1 MPTLISIRRC
11 CLPPNRWLTL
21 ARLLPYWND
30 TIAPVIVRGERVL
43 IVSHGNTLRALLKYL
58 EKMTEREVEQ
68 FEIPTGCP
76 LVVEFAPD
84 LSLQQRYYLD
94 TPAAPPLNSAS
105 G

>member
-1 MPTLISIRRC
+1 
-11 CLPPNRWLTL
+11 
-21 ARLLPYWND
+21 
-30 TIAPVIVRGERVL
+30 
-43 IVSHGNTLRALLKYL
+43 
-58 EKMTEREVEQ
+58 MTEREVEQ